1 MARKPVKTLEE
12 QLAYAKDNLLKAE
25 NRVEECKRS
34 IVDIEAQIEDRDMRE
49 AYRMLKEKGVSVSQL
64 QKILAK

>member
-1 MARKPVKTLEE
+1 MARKPVKPLEE
-12 QLAYAKDNLLKAE
+12 QLSYAEESLLKAE
-25 NRVEECKRS
+25 ARVEECKRS
-34 IVDIEAQIEDRDMRE
+34 IADIKAQIEDRDMRE